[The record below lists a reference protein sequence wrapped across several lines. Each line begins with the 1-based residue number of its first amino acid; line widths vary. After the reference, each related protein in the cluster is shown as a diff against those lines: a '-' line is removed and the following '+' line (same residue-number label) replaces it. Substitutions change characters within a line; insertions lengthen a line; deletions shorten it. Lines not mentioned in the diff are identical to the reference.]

1 MDPCVVTARL
11 GGAMADDLT
20 SRLREFLDACTV
32 LPQGESGD
40 RAGAR
45 PSVSDMGRP
54 ESARLR
60 ATP

>member
-1 MDPCVVTARL
+1 MTEN
-11 GGAMADDLT
+11 LT
-20 SRLREFLDACTV
+20 QSLREFLDACTV

-45 PSVSDMGRP
+45 PNVSDMGRP